1 MKDYLDGLKKG
12 IPICLGYISVSFTFG
27 IMVVNSGLPVWM
39 ALFISMT
46 NLTSSGQ
53 FAGTKLILAGAS
65 YFEITFA
72 TFIINIRYMLM
83 SLSLS
88 QKIDKNTKMR
98 DKLIY
103 SFGITDEVFA
113 VASTES
119 KPVTASY
126 MYGLITTPYIGWS
139 LGTLLG
145 AVASNLLPA
154 SLAGAMGIALYA
166 MFIAII
172 IPASKKSKNIL
183 FIMII
188 SVFTTC
194 VLKYAPILCNISSGF
209 RIIISTLVGAGVGA
223 LLFPEQDTNINDISD
238 NNSYYDIDE
247 HKNGG
252 EVNVANQ

>member
-1 MKDYLDGLKKG
+1 MKDYFYGFKKG

-27 IMVVNSGLPVWM
+27 IMVVNNGLPVWM

-53 FAGTKLILAGAS
+53 FAGTNLILSGAS

-83 SLSLS
+83 SLALS
-88 QKIDKNTKMR
+88 QKIDKNTR
-98 DKLIY
+98 TIDKLIY

-113 VASTES
+113 VASTEN
-119 KPVTASY
+119 KPVTSAY
-126 MYGLITTPYIGWS
+126 MYGLITTPYLGWS

-145 AVASNLLPA
+145 AIASDLLPE
-154 SLAGAMGIALYA
+154 SLSGAMGIALYA

-183 FIMII
+183 YIIII
-188 SVFTTC
+188 SVITTC
-194 VLKYAPILCNISSGF
+194 ILKYTPVLCNISSGF
-209 RIIISTLVGAGVGA
+209 RIIISTVIGASVGAI
-223 LLFPEQDTNINDISD
+223 LFPISD
-238 NNSYYDIDE
+238 TD
-247 HKNGG
+247 GG
-252 EVNVANQ
+252 EDNATN

>member
-1 MKDYLDGLKKG
+1 MKEYLDGFKKG

-53 FAGTKLILAGAS
+53 FAGTRLILAGAG
-65 YFEITFA
+65 YFEITLA

-88 QKIDKNTKMR
+88 QKIDKSTKTR
-98 DKLIY
+98 DKLLF

-113 VASTES
+113 VASTED
-119 KPVTASY
+119 KKVTAAY
-126 MYGLITTPYIGWS
+126 MYGLITTPYLGWS

-145 AVASNLLPA
+145 AVASNLLPD
-154 SLAGAMGIALYA
+154 SLSGAMGIALYG

-172 IPASKKSKNIL
+172 IPASKKSKNVL
-183 FIMII
+183 FIIII
-188 SVFTTC
+188 SVITTC
-194 VLKYAPILCNISSGF
+194 ILKYMPVLCNISSGF
-209 RIIISTLVGAGVGA
+209 RIIIATLVGAGVGA
-223 LLFPEQDTNINDISD
+223 LLFPEQSD
-238 NNSYYDIDE
+238 
-247 HKNGG
+247 NGG
-252 EVNVANQ
+252 EENATN

>member
-1 MKDYLDGLKKG
+1 MKDYLNGFKKG

-53 FAGTKLILAGAS
+53 FAGTNLILAGAG
-65 YFEITFA
+65 YFEITLA

-88 QKIDKNTKMR
+88 QKIDKNTKTR
-98 DKLIY
+98 DKLIF

-113 VASTES
+113 VASTEENNVNT
-119 KPVTASY
+119 PY
-126 MYGLITTPYIGWS
+126 MYGLVTMPYIGWS

-145 AVASNLLPA
+145 AIASNLLPD
-154 SLAGAMGIALYA
+154 SLSGAMGIALYG

-172 IPASKKSKNIL
+172 IPASKKSRNVL
-183 FIMII
+183 FIIII
-188 SVFTTC
+188 SVITTC
-194 VLKYAPILCNISSGF
+194 ALKYLPILRNISPGF
-209 RIIISTLVGAGVGA
+209 RIIIATLIGAGVGA
-223 LLFPEQDTNINDISD
+223 YLFPEHS
-238 NNSYYDIDE
+238 E
-247 HKNGG
+247 NGG
-252 EVNVANQ
+252 EENATN

>member
-1 MKDYLDGLKKG
+1 MKDYLNGFKKG

-53 FAGTKLILAGAS
+53 FAGTNLILAGAG
-65 YFEITFA
+65 YFEITLA

-88 QKIDKNTKMR
+88 QKIDKNTKTR
-98 DKLIY
+98 DKLIF

-113 VASTES
+113 VASTEENNVNT
-119 KPVTASY
+119 PY
-126 MYGLITTPYIGWS
+126 MYGLVTMPYIGWS

-145 AVASNLLPA
+145 AIASNLLPD
-154 SLAGAMGIALYA
+154 SLSGAMGIALYG

-172 IPASKKSKNIL
+172 IPPARQNRLLAGLIVVSMLLSLI
-183 FIMII
+183 FA
-188 SVFTTC
+188 T
-194 VLKYAPILCNISSGF
+194 APILSSIPSGTSILILTIVISAAAA
-209 RIIISTLVGAGVGA
+209 I
-223 LLFPEQDTNINDISD
+223 LFPIKEGDT
-238 NNSYYDIDE
+238 E
-247 HKNGG
+247 NGS
-252 EVNVANQ
+252 